1 MLRTLNLL
9 TLALFFV
16 STAAWCQAVTPA
28 PEYERLFQRTSG
40 WTGADGTYSAS
51 LGNGQTLWGFS
62 DTFFGDIVDGRRAEP
77 FRFVN
82 NSFIVQDADTIS
94 VLQAPV
100 FTPPSGGGW
109 FWLFDLVK
117 EENFE
122 ILLGQFEGTGDGGF
136 GFQQSGLWW
145 ARFAVDPND
154 EQVKVQEY
162 RKLPTFERK
171 GAELITFGPAILKT
185 PSWLYLYGVH
195 DKVGERL
202 AVIARAPRGQMGN
215 AGAWRFFDGKTWS
228 KDMWKSVS
236 LFGGAAME
244 SSVHRTRSGAYLYVG
259 SDESGMS
266 AKIIARLAT
275 TPEGPWGPPIPI
287 YNAPEHAGEVFAYNA
302 KAHPQLSRD
311 GRILIS
317 YNVNTSNLERVVADA
332 DIYRPRFLWWSPPRT
347 EWMPSD

>member
-1 MLRTLNLL
+1 MFSTLQRL
-9 TLALFFV
+9 TLVFLLSMPAW
-16 STAAWCQAVTPA
+16 SQTAPA
-28 PEYERLFQRTSG
+28 PEYENLFQRTSG
-40 WTGADGTYSAS
+40 WTGADGTYSAP
-51 LGNGQTLWGFS
+51 LHNGQTLWGFS
-62 DTFFGDIVDGRRAEP
+62 DTFFGDIVEGRRVEP

-82 NSFIVQDADTIS
+82 NSFILEGQADTK
-94 VLQAPV
+94 VLKAPV

-145 ARFAVDPND
+145 ARFAIDP
-154 EQVKVQEY
+154 QSSQITVREY

-171 GAELITFGPAILKT
+171 GKELITFGPAILET

-202 AVIARAPRGQMGN
+202 AVIARVPRGQLGQP
-215 AGAWRFFDGKTWS
+215 GAWRFFDGKTWS
-228 KDMWKSVS
+228 ADMWKCSS

-259 SDESGMS
+259 SDESGLS
-266 AKIIARLAT
+266 SRIVARLAT
-275 TPEGPWGPPIPI
+275 TPEGPWGPTFPI
-287 YNAPEHAGEVFAYNA
+287 YNAPEHEGEIFAYNA
-302 KAHPQLSRD
+302 KAHPHLSRD

-317 YNVNTSNLERVVADA
+317 YNVNTSNLERVVAEA
-332 DIYRPRFLWWSPPRT
+332 DIYRPRFIWWTPPRA
-347 EWMPSD
+347 EWMPQAD